1 VTKGKQ
7 YSSLNHG
14 QFTCGENK
22 RKDKVKDSE
31 NNRDTTK
38 PHGPICTSV
47 MISDRFVITAAHCV
61 DGELGRG
68 AVRKIRIRDDT
79 AFEES
84 IEVRRLWT
92 FPKFTGSSYY
102 DIAIIE
108 LERRILYDWDIY
120 GDSPTCLAQN
130 YKIDGTKGLVQGYGL
145 TEDGIYPD
153 SLLEV
158 NVTIL
163 SNQQCRRKLQWNLKN
178 TNIRDSDRQT
188 IEDALPEG
196 LNKHLL
202 CTQGIYD
209 WEKDIYSGPCKGD
222 DGGPLYINGK
232 LDSEGDLYG
241 QTLAAINSGAAGK
254 CGEEPR

>member
-1 VTKGKQ
+1 
-7 YSSLNHG
+7 
-14 QFTCGENK
+14 
-22 RKDKVKDSE
+22 
-31 NNRDTTK
+31 
-38 PHGPICTSV
+38 
-47 MISDRFVITAAHCV
+47 M
-61 DGELGRG
+61 
-68 AVRKIRIRDDT
+68 
-79 AFEES
+79 
-84 IEVRRLWT
+84 
-92 FPKFTGSSYY
+92 
-102 DIAIIE
+102 
-108 LERRILYDWDIY
+108 YDWDIY

-163 SNQQCRRKLQWNLKN
+163 SNQQCRRKLQWNLKY

-209 WEKDIYSGPCKGD
+209 WEKDIYSV
-222 DGGPLYINGK
+222 
-232 LDSEGDLYG
+232 S
-241 QTLAAINSGAAGK
+241 
-254 CGEEPR
+254 